1 MRRLATGLGLTFRYW
16 MQTEVHVY
24 AFSVAANVLLSFFPF
39 LIVMLSLSRRV
50 FGQQAAV
57 GAIDLAFRDY
67 FPDALGQFLQR
78 NLPQTGSVELVS
90 IVLLLFTANGIFEPL
105 EVGLNRVWGI
115 RRNRSFFRN
124 QVISLGLIFI
134 CGGLALGSMLLTA
147 LNQQSLRMNGLPRGW
162 IQNLAGGG
170 AAWLSL
176 LIFKL
181 AAVPLAVLVLFL
193 IYRYVPNGPT
203 PLRRVV
209 PAAIFVGLLM
219 EVLKYVNTLVW
230 PGFQRKLA
238 REYGVFQYSVT
249 LIFLGFL
256 ASMLVLGGAE
266 WAARG
271 HRLDEGDEGVN
282 LGKTY

>member
-1 MRRLATGLGLTFRYW
+1 MRRFASGLGLTLRYW

-50 FGQQAAV
+50 FGEQAAV
-57 GAIDLAFRDY
+57 GAIDLALRDY
-67 FPDALGQFLQR
+67 FPDALGQFLER
-78 NLPQTGSVELVS
+78 NLPQTGSVQLVS
-90 IVLLLFTANGIFEPL
+90 ILLLLFTANGIFEPL
-105 EVGLNRVWGI
+105 EVGLNRVWGV
-115 RRNRSFFRN
+115 RKNRSFFRN
-124 QVISLGLIFI
+124 QIVSLGLIFI
-134 CGGLALGSMLLTA
+134 CGGLALSSMMMTA
-147 LNQQSLRMNGLPRGW
+147 LNQSSFRVNGLPKGW
-162 IQNLAGGG
+162 IQAMGGG
-170 AAWLSL
+170 SAAWVSVVF
-176 LIFKL
+176 FKL

-193 IYRYVPNGPT
+193 IYRYLPNGPT
-203 PLRRVV
+203 PLHRVI

-219 EVLKYVNTLVW
+219 EVLKYVNTLLW

-256 ASMLVLGGAE
+256 ASMLVLAGAE

-271 HRLDEGDEGVN
+271 HRLDETLETVPHN
-282 LGKTY
+282 